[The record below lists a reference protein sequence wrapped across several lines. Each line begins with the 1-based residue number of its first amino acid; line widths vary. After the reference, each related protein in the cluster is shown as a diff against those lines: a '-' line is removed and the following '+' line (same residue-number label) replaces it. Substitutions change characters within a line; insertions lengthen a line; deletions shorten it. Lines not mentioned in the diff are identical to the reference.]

1 MSLLLNRTIYKPKSN
16 VICVS
21 PMPCE
26 FYYNQ
31 HAVFE
36 KFGKLRFVGIDIRKS
51 EDHSIVGFVEFEEEY
66 NSVAENLLSKG
77 YMEIEDKK
85 YRVKSYNDYI
95 QDSKQVFTTILK
107 LDDTEDD
114 PLLQPPDQDSPKH
127 ILNVLNDD
135 CLFAFFERLH
145 FSTLISVAK
154 VCIRFNGIAKKAFSS
169 KYKFGKINILDLEW
183 NRQPTLSQVKRF
195 LNEFGSSITSL
206 SLLKRSVGR
215 YTRRGIKDTGI
226 LLEMI
231 NKYCKS
237 LNELEFESLEVHE
250 QTLYEIRGL
259 FERLEILRVHNLKTA
274 SIFDIISVCS
284 ELKILDLHFFSDIRD
299 DGYFVLPNTIHPK
312 LIEVNMRFPS
322 KDAHLYSKAIQRF
335 TELNSKLK
343 ILKLWLAFKLV
354 MTNLSKLNELN
365 EFEIILEYSNFP
377 TLIMKTLSSPN
388 VQIENLKLFIA
399 NWPSGS
405 LEHDLIETLSKFPNL
420 TEIRIRFVHSLI
432 SDVLILLL
440 KKLPNMKTLSF
451 NLYRLKDFNVI
462 SKNECFIIKS
472 ILQHA
477 NQLSKLTFMTENAH
491 FPFDR
496 YPISNAEYYDILK
509 SVENRRN
516 GIKLTIE
523 FLFCGDLETEYT
535 DQSQSILILNMVPHL
550 LTIHQR
556 TNYKMYNYAIQ

>member
-1 MSLLLNRTIYKPKSN
+1 MKRQEQRNCIIEN
-16 VICVS
+16 VLS
-21 PMPCE
+21 FKFQ

-36 KFGKLRFVGIDIRKS
+36 KFGKLRFVGIDERRS

-95 QDSKQVFTTILK
+95 QDSKQVSTTTIRLN
-107 LDDTEDD
+107 DTEDD
-114 PLLQPPDQDSPKH
+114 QLLHPPDQDSPKH

-135 CLFAFFERLH
+135 CLSAIFEKLH
-145 FSTLISVAK
+145 FSTLIAVAN
-154 VCIRFNGIAKKAFSS
+154 VCIRFNGIAKNAFSS
-169 KYKFGKINILDLEW
+169 KYKFRKINILDLEW
-183 NRQPTLSQVKRF
+183 NRQPTLSQVNRF

-215 YTRRGIKDTGI
+215 YSRRDIKDTDI
-226 LLEMI
+226 VLKMI
-231 NKYCKS
+231 NTYCTS
-237 LNELEFESLEVHE
+237 LNELEFDSLEVHE
-250 QTLYEIRGL
+250 QTLYKIRGL
-259 FERLEILRVHNLKTA
+259 LERLEILRVYHLKTA
-274 SIFDIISVCS
+274 SIFDIISNCS
-284 ELKILDLHFFSDIRD
+284 ELKILDMHFSHYIRE
-299 DGYFVLPNTIHPK
+299 DGHFILPNTVHK
-312 LIEVNMRFPS
+312 FLVEVNIRIPWECEHF
-322 KDAHLYSKAIQRF
+322 YSKAIQRF

-354 MTNLSKLNELN
+354 MKNLSKLNELN
-365 EFEIILEYSNFP
+365 EFDIILEHSNFP
-377 TLIMKTLSSPN
+377 PVIMKTLSSPN

-399 NWPSGS
+399 NWPPKAGM
-405 LEHDLIETLSKFPNL
+405 DYNLIETLSKFPNI
-420 TEIRIRFVHSLI
+420 TEIRIRFVHSLT

-440 KKLPNMKTLSF
+440 KKLPNIKTLSF
-451 NLYRLKDFNVI
+451 NLYRLEDFHVI

-477 NQLSKLTFMTENAH
+477 MQLSKLTFMTENTH
-491 FPFDR
+491 VPFEC
-496 YPISNAEYYDILK
+496 YPIGNAEYYDILK
-509 SVENRRN
+509 SVETRRN

-523 FLFCGDLETEYT
+523 FSFSGDLETSSV
-535 DQSQSILILNMVPHL
+535 QKSQSIFILNMVPHL

-556 TNYKMYNYAIQ
+556 TNDSKQYDYAIH